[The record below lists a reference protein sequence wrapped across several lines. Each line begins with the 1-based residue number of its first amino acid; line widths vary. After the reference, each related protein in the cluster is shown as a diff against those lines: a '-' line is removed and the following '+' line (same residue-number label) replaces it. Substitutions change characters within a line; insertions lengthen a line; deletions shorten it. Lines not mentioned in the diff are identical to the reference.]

1 MLPYKIYLQFYYSIN
16 KMIISS
22 KDNALIKKVS
32 SLSDKKYRKLYGQFI
47 VESVKAV
54 GECLKAKMDVE
65 IIICT
70 QDLAPNYPNAQ
81 VVTDAVFSKIST
93 EKSPQGVLAVVNI
106 PKKELSA
113 PKGDC
118 LLLDRLQDPGNLGT
132 IIRTANAAGY
142 DDIYL
147 VNCTD
152 AYSPKAIRASMGG
165 VFNVNLYEGSL
176 EQVLKVLDGVQILSA
191 DMDGENVFSFIPNN
205 RYCLCIGNEGNGL
218 SEELM
223 TRSDNTV
230 KIPMR
235 GSCESLNAAISAAIA
250 MYALKNNQRR

>member
-1 MLPYKIYLQFYYSIN
+1 
-16 KMIISS
+16 MIISS
-22 KDNALIKKVS
+22 RDNPLIKKVS

-54 GECLKAKMDVE
+54 GECIKANMDVDV
-65 IIICT
+65 IICT
-70 QDLAPNYPNAQ
+70 QNLSDNYPDAQ

-106 PKKELSA
+106 PQNTLCA

-147 VNCTD
+147 INCTD

-165 VFNVNLYEGSL
+165 VFNVNIYEGSL
-176 EQVLKVLDGVQILSA
+176 EEVLSVLDGVQILSA
-191 DMDGENVFSFIPNN
+191 DMDGENVFSFVPEK

-218 SEELM
+218 SDEVM
-223 TRSDNTV
+223 ARSDNTV

-235 GSCESLNAAISAAIA
+235 DSCESLNAAISAAIA

>member
-22 KDNALIKKVS
+22 KDNALIKKIS

-165 VFNVNLYEGSL
+165 VFNVNIYEGSL

>member
-1 MLPYKIYLQFYYSIN
+1 
-16 KMIISS
+16 MIISS

-54 GECLKAKMDVE
+54 DECIKADMDVE
-65 IIICT
+65 VILCT
-70 QDLAPNYPNAQ
+70 QDLAPNYPKAQ

-106 PKKELSA
+106 PHKNLCA

-142 DDIYL
+142 EDMYL
-147 VNCTD
+147 INCTD
-152 AYSPKAIRASMGG
+152 AYSPKAVRASMGG

-176 EQVLKVLDGVQILSA
+176 EEVLNVIDGVQILSA
-191 DMDGENVFSFIPNN
+191 DMDGEDVFSFVPKGK
-205 RYCLCIGNEGNGL
+205 YCLCIGNEGNGL
-218 SEELM
+218 SDEVI

>member
-81 VVTDAVFSKIST
+81 VVADAVFSKIST

-191 DMDGENVFSFIPNN
+191 DMDGENVFSFIPND

>member
-106 PKKELSA
+106 PKRELSA

>member
-1 MLPYKIYLQFYYSIN
+1 
-16 KMIISS
+16 MIISS

-54 GECLKAKMDVE
+54 SECIKANMDVDV
-65 IIICT
+65 IICT
-70 QDLAPNYPNAQ
+70 ENLSKSFPDAQ
-81 VVTDAVFSKIST
+81 IVTDAVFSKIST

-106 PKKELSA
+106 PNKELCA
-113 PKGDC
+113 PVGDC

-142 DDIYL
+142 GDIYL

-176 EQVLKVLDGVQILSA
+176 EEVLGVLDGVQILSA
-191 DMDGENVFSFIPNN
+191 DMDGENVFSFIPKQ

-218 SEELM
+218 SDEVM
-223 TRSDNTV
+223 ARSDNTV

-235 GSCESLNAAISAAIA
+235 DSCESLNAAISAAIA